1 MSGSL
6 RLLMLEDNPVD
17 AELNERVL
25 RKAGITFEAQRVE
38 TKKAFVAAL
47 EDFKPDLILADYKLP
62 GFDGLEALAIAREKA
77 PQTPYIFVTG
87 AMGEERAV
95 ESIKQG
101 ATDYLLKDR
110 LARLPEAVQRA
121 IVEKA
126 QRAQLR
132 EVEDHYHQLF
142 ENLSSG
148 VMIFQPDASGEG
160 FVIKAANRA
169 VERIEQLR
177 LADLIGRNVE
187 EIFPNVRAF
196 GLLDVLKRVWGSGE
210 SEHFPPTLYA
220 DSRITSWRE
229 CYVYRFG
236 SNEVVAVY
244 EDVSERL
251 EHETQIKWLNRILRT
266 ISACNEDLVHAK
278 CEEDLLK
285 EVCRDI
291 VEIGGHLLASVAY
304 PGENPEELPRTVSHY
319 GDETVFRL
327 HAELDDDPDHSL
339 RCLTM
344 SALSK
349 RKTTT
354 FNRLRE
360 APEGHFEVLSEQGVH
375 AILALPLLNVGHLYG
390 ALTVYSSSADA
401 FDEDEV
407 KLMEELAADLAYGID
422 SLRTLVERDRYI
434 SQFGHAMKNTVTAIA
449 RTLEMRDPYTAG
461 HQQRVTALAVSIGRK
476 MRLRDEMLEGL
487 YFGASIHDIGKISVP
502 AEILTKPGKL
512 SALEFML
519 IQQHVISGF
528 EIVKGIEFPWP
539 VAEMIAQHHE
549 RLDGSGYPKGLKTEE
564 IILEARI
571 IAVADVFEVMSTHR
585 PYRPAL
591 GIPAALEE
599 LEKGKGKHYDPLVV
613 EACIAVMCENDMKL
627 PQL

>member
-1 MSGSL
+1 MSESL

-25 RKAGITFEAQRVE
+25 HKAGISFTALRVQ
-38 TKKAFVAAL
+38 TQKAFVAAL
-47 EDFKPDLILADYKLP
+47 DDFKPDLILADYRLP
-62 GFDGLEALAIAREKA
+62 GFDGLEALAIARKKA

-121 IVEKA
+121 IAEKA
-126 QRAQLR
+126 QRTQLR

-148 VMIFQPDASGEG
+148 VMIFQPDASGEV
-160 FVIKAANRA
+160 FIIKAANRA

-177 LADLIGRNVE
+177 CADLIGRNIE
-187 EIFPNVRAF
+187 EVFPNVRAF
-196 GLLDVLKRVWGSGE
+196 GLLGVLKRVWRSGE
-210 SEHFPPTLYA
+210 TEHFPPALYA

-251 EHETQIKWLNRILRT
+251 AHETQIKWLNRILRT

-291 VEIGGHLLASVAY
+291 VEIGGHLLASVTY
-304 PGENPEELPRTVSHY
+304 PGANPEEQPRTVSHY
-319 GDETVFRL
+319 GDETVFQL
-327 HAELDDDPDHSL
+327 HAELDNDPDHSP
-339 RCLTM
+339 RCLTI

-349 RKTTT
+349 HKTTT
-354 FNRLRE
+354 FNRLTE
-360 APEGHFEVLSEQGVH
+360 APEGRFEMLAEQGVH
-375 AILALPLLNVGHLYG
+375 AILAMPLLNVGQLYG
-390 ALTVYSSSADA
+390 ALTVFSSSADA
-401 FDEDEV
+401 FDEEEV

-434 SQFGHAMKNTVTAIA
+434 RQFGRAMKNTVTAIA

-549 RLDGSGYPKGLKTEE
+549 RLDGSGYPKGLRAEE

-571 IAVADVFEVMSTHR
+571 IAVADVFEVMATHR

-591 GIPAALEE
+591 GMPAAIEE
-599 LEKGKGKHYDPLVV
+599 IEQGKGFRYDSQVV
-613 EACIAVMCENDMKL
+613 DACIAVMSDNDMRL
-627 PQL
+627 PHL

>member
-1 MSGSL
+1 MTESL
-6 RLLMLEDNPVD
+6 RILLLEDSPVD

-25 RKAGITFEAQRVE
+25 RKAGMAFTALRVE
-38 TKKAFVAAL
+38 TQQAFVAAL
-47 EDFKPDLILADYKLP
+47 DEFRPDLILADYKLP
-62 GFDGLEALAIAREKA
+62 GFDGLHALAIAREKA
-77 PQTPYIFVTG
+77 PLTPYIFVTG

-95 ESIKQG
+95 ESIRLG
-101 ATDYLLKDR
+101 ATDYLIKDR
-110 LARLPEAVQRA
+110 LARLPDAVQRA
-121 IVEKA
+121 MAEKT

-132 EVEDHYHQLF
+132 EVENHYHQLF

-148 VMIFQPDASGEG
+148 VMIFQPDASGEV

-177 LADLIGRNVE
+177 RTDLIGRSVE
-187 EIFPNVRAF
+187 EAFPNVRAF
-196 GLLDVLKRVWGSGE
+196 GLLDVLRRVWASGE
-210 SEHFPPTLYA
+210 TEHFPPALYV
-220 DSRITSWRE
+220 DSRISGWRE
-229 CYVYRFG
+229 SYVYRFG

-266 ISACNEDLVHAK
+266 ISACNEDLVHAE

-304 PGENPEELPRTVSHY
+304 PGENPDELPRTVSHY
-319 GDETVFRL
+319 GDETIFQL
-327 HAELDDDPDHSL
+327 HAGLDHDPDHAL
-339 RCLTM
+339 RCLTI
-344 SALSK
+344 SAL
-349 RKTTT
+349 RRHKTTA
-354 FNRLRE
+354 FNRLTE
-360 APEGHFEVLSEQGVH
+360 TPEGHFDSLAEQGVH
-375 AILALPLLNVGHLYG
+375 AILALPLLNVGRLYG

-401 FDEDEV
+401 FDEDEIQ
-407 KLMEELAADLAYGID
+407 LMEELAADLAYGID
-422 SLRTLVERDRYI
+422 SLRTMVERDRYI

-461 HQQRVTALAVSIGRK
+461 HQQRVTALSVSIGRK
-476 MRLRDEMLEGL
+476 MGLRDELLEGL

-502 AEILTKPGKL
+502 AEILTKPGTL
-512 SALEFML
+512 SPVEFML
-519 IQQHVISGF
+519 IQQHVMSGF

-549 RLDGSGYPKGLKTEE
+549 RLDGSGYPKGLRAEE

-591 GIPAALEE
+591 GMAAAFEE
-599 LEKGKGKHYDPLVV
+599 IEKGKGRHYDPAVV
-613 EACIAVMCENDMKL
+613 EACIAVVRENGMQL

>member
-1 MSGSL
+1 MSGFL

-210 SEHFPPTLYA
+210 TEHFPPTLYA

-339 RCLTM
+339 RCLT
-344 SALSK
+344 
-349 RKTTT
+349 
-354 FNRLRE
+354 
-360 APEGHFEVLSEQGVH
+360 
-375 AILALPLLNVGHLYG
+375 
-390 ALTVYSSSADA
+390 
-401 FDEDEV
+401 
-407 KLMEELAADLAYGID
+407 
-422 SLRTLVERDRYI
+422 
-434 SQFGHAMKNTVTAIA
+434 
-449 RTLEMRDPYTAG
+449 
-461 HQQRVTALAVSIGRK
+461 
-476 MRLRDEMLEGL
+476 
-487 YFGASIHDIGKISVP
+487 
-502 AEILTKPGKL
+502 
-512 SALEFML
+512 
-519 IQQHVISGF
+519 
-528 EIVKGIEFPWP
+528 
-539 VAEMIAQHHE
+539 
-549 RLDGSGYPKGLKTEE
+549 
-564 IILEARI
+564 
-571 IAVADVFEVMSTHR
+571 
-585 PYRPAL
+585 
-591 GIPAALEE
+591 
-599 LEKGKGKHYDPLVV
+599 
-613 EACIAVMCENDMKL
+613 
-627 PQL
+627 